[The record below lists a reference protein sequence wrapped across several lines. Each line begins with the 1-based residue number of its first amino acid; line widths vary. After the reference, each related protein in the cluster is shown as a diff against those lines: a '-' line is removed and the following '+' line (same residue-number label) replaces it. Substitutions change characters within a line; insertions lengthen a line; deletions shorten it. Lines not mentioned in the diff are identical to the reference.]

1 MADEHFWDNG
11 VSQVSTEVN
20 CKLIYE
26 TLSGEQVTSELMTI
40 DKALSMLASLK
51 SGRETV
57 WCNAVK
63 VMPDGTQQDIQSF
76 KQNVIDV
83 GGTKIII

>member
-11 VSQVSTEVN
+11 VPTVSKDVN

-26 TLSGEQVTSELMTI
+26 TLTGENKETELMTI
-40 DKALSMLASLK
+40 DEALKMFEALK
-51 SGRETV
+51 VGRETV
-57 WCNAVK
+57 KCEAVK
-63 VMPDGTQQDIQSF
+63 VVDGQNQAIQSF

-83 GGTKIII
+83 GGTKMII

>member
-20 CKLIYE
+20 CRLKYE
-26 TLSGEQVTSELMTI
+26 TLTGEVITSDLMTI
-40 DKALSMLASLK
+40 DKALTLLNSLK

-63 VMPDGTQQDIQSF
+63 VMPDGSEQDIQSF

>member
-11 VSQVSTEVN
+11 VSKVSTEEN
-20 CKLIYE
+20 CRLKYE
-26 TLSGEQVTSELMTI
+26 TLSGEQITTELMTI
-40 DKALSMLASLK
+40 DKALSLLNSLK

-63 VMPDGTQQDIQSF
+63 VGPDGSEQDIQSF

>member
-11 VSQVSTEVN
+11 VSAVSTEKN

-26 TLSGEQVTSELMTI
+26 TLAGENKETELMTI
-40 DKALSMLASLK
+40 DEALGMLNSLK
-51 SGRETV
+51 MGRDTV
-57 WCNAVK
+57 KCEAVK
-63 VMPDGTQQDIQSF
+63 VVDGEIQSIQSF

-83 GGTKIII
+83 GGTRMII

>member
-11 VSQVSTEVN
+11 VSAVSTENN

-26 TLSGEQVTSELMTI
+26 TLLGENLESEFMTI
-40 DKALSMLASLK
+40 DKALTMLNNLK
-51 SGRETV
+51 SGRETI
-57 WCNAVK
+57 WCRAVK
-63 VMPDGTQQDIQSF
+63 VMSDGSQQDIQSF

-83 GGTKIII
+83 GGTRIII

>member
-11 VSQVSTEVN
+11 VSAVSTEKN

-26 TLSGEQVTSELMTI
+26 TLAGENKETEFMTI
-40 DKALSMLASLK
+40 DEALGMLNSLK
-51 SGRETV
+51 NGRETV
-57 WCNAVK
+57 KCQAVK
-63 VMPDGTQQDIQSF
+63 IVNGETQDIQSF

-83 GGTKIII
+83 GGTRMII

>member
-11 VSQVSTEVN
+11 VSAVSTEAN

-26 TLSGEQVTSELMTI
+26 TLTGENVESELMTI
-40 DKALSMLASLK
+40 DKALTKLSSLQ

-57 WCNAVK
+57 WCRAVK
-63 VMPDGTQQDIQSF
+63 VLPDGSEQDIQSF

>member
-11 VSQVSTEVN
+11 VSSISTEEN
-20 CKLIYE
+20 CKLVFE
-26 TLSGEQVTSELMTI
+26 TIKGEKKTTPMMTI
-40 DKALSMLASLK
+40 DKALSLLNSLK

-63 VMPDGTQQDIQSF
+63 VGPDGAEQDIQSF